1 MDTDEG
7 FTLEEGIYIK
17 SFETSPAPTLYVF
30 SGKIKLANKAAV
42 KFFEEFGIGEL
53 EGADFKRVWP
63 GGTASSGRNA
73 ISDLE
78 KLKPGKYELTLPN
91 GRELVAG
98 VTAIGKTPQ
107 GNGIVTIN
115 VAAGHESGERTF
127 DVNREM
133 KGGPA
138 KTVGYGT
145 LIIQDERVKQID
157 PEVAGMC
164 GYCVEEVMDTP
175 FYNYLEPA
183 EMPKVIDNYKRRMD
197 GEYVTPIYETVI
209 VHKTGR
215 KIYVDV
221 NATLIRYRGK
231 FADFVFVRDIT
242 ERKRADS
249 VLARE
254 RDAFYFMAEASARH
268 ATIPDLCRSLL
279 SWFMEVM
286 DFDSGFIRL
295 YDGETGFLYPTIA
308 AGLSGKETKVLMRPQ
323 SIDDPVSTAAFVAKA
338 RRAVFAPDLSVYE
351 AREPSAP
358 GIKEFGS
365 GALICWTVSGSDG
378 ELLAVLQLNAD
389 TPKDVSEEDRKLFE
403 TVLEMFGT
411 VLERKYVEEALTDS
425 ERVYRNLYESAL
437 AMSEETRSEDVCRVA
452 ADRVGKLLDVAD
464 TAVYLTDIE
473 RGVLVPVYSN
483 DVKNREAILAYEI
496 PINKGLSGRVA
507 ETGTGAFIN
516 IGDRDGYAVHVP
528 GTDEAEDE
536 NESIISVPM
545 FDGNDVLGVIS
556 ATKIGDVFG
565 GDDLTRLAAFAREA
579 EIAIKRARDLDSLRE
594 SLDPLRESLGPV
606 SEGEEGF
613 RVIFETAEDPI
624 FIKDAELKYTKVNPA
639 SKAFFG
645 VPASGVVGRTDQD
658 VFGEVPALG
667 LKEADYRVLSGE
679 TVEEEVE
686 GPVSDVTPTFHVIK
700 VPVRDE
706 NDVVSGICGIARD
719 VTKRKE
725 EEERLKKSL
734 KEKEVLLKETHHRV
748 KNNLQIISSLL
759 SLQAGY
765 VKDEKLLDIL
775 RDSQKRIRSMAL
787 IHEKFY
793 QAEDYI
799 GADFSGYV
807 HDLILS
813 LFSAYRFDTSAVDL
827 QTNIADVFLDM
838 DTSIPLA
845 LIINELISNS
855 LEHAFPD
862 ERKGRI
868 RVDLKEEDGGRFKLT
883 VEDDGVGLPEDFDI
897 QSTETLGLRLV
908 AALVEQLGGKI
919 EIDTTSGTR
928 FDITFSRKRRAES

>member
-1 MDTDEG
+1 M
-7 FTLEEGIYIK
+7 EEGIYIK
-17 SFETSPAPTLYVF
+17 SFENSAAPTLYVF
-30 SGKIKLANKAAV
+30 SGKIKLANRAAV
-42 KFFEEFGIGEL
+42 KFFEKFGIGEL

-63 GGTASSGRNA
+63 GGTGASGKGT
-73 ISDLE
+73 ISDLRQ
-78 KLKPGKYELTLPN
+78 LKPGKYELTLPDGN
-91 GRELVAG
+91 ELVAA
-98 VTAIGKTPQ
+98 VTAIGKKPQ
-107 GNGIVTIN
+107 GNGIVTIDTA
-115 VAAGHESGERTF
+115 VGHEPEERTF
-127 DVNREM
+127 EIDTETQR
-133 KGGPA
+133 KPA
-138 KTVGYGT
+138 GIVGYGT
-145 LIIQDERVKQID
+145 LVIQDELIKQID
-157 PEVAGMC
+157 PEVARMC
-164 GYCVEEVMDTP
+164 GYSVEEVIDTP
-175 FYNYLEPA
+175 FYNYVEPA
-183 EMPKVIDNYKRRMD
+183 EIPKVIDNYKRRMD
-197 GEYVTPIYETVI
+197 GESVTPVYETI
-209 VHKTGR
+209 ILHKTGG
-215 KIYVDV
+215 KVYVDI

-231 FADFVFVRDIT
+231 FGDFVFVRDIT

-249 VLARE
+249 VLGRE
-254 RDAFYFMAEASARH
+254 RDAFYFMADASARY

-279 SWFMEVM
+279 SWFIEVM

-295 YDGETGFLYPTIA
+295 YDRETGFLYPTIA
-308 AGLSGKETKVLMRPQ
+308 AGLGGKETKVLMRPQ
-323 SIDDPVSTAAFVAKA
+323 STDDPVSTAAFVAKT
-338 RRAVFAPDLSVYE
+338 RREIFAPSLSVYE
-351 AREPSAP
+351 TLEPSVP
-358 GIKEFGS
+358 GLKEFGG
-365 GALICWTVSGSDG
+365 GAVICWPIVASDR

-389 TPKDVSEEDRKLFE
+389 TPKDVSDEDRKLFE
-403 TVLEMFGT
+403 TIMEMFGT
-411 VLERKYVEEALTDS
+411 VLERKYVEEALADS
-425 ERVYRNLYESAL
+425 ERGYRDLYEAAL
-437 AMSEETRSEDVCRVA
+437 AVSKETRLEEVCRVV

-464 TAVYLTDIE
+464 AAVYLTDVE
-473 RGVLVPVYSN
+473 RGVLVPIYSN

-496 PINKGLSGRVA
+496 PINTGLSGRVA
-507 ETGTGAFIN
+507 GTGKSAFIN
-516 IGDRDGYAVHVP
+516 IGDGDDYSVHIP
-528 GTDEAEDE
+528 GTDETEDE

-545 FDGNDVLGVIS
+545 FDDDEILGVVS
-556 ATKIGDVFG
+556 ATKTGDVFG
-565 GDDLTRLAAFAREA
+565 GDDLARLTAFAREA
-579 EIAIKRARDLDSLRE
+579 EIAVKRARDLDSLRE

-606 SEGEEGF
+606 SESDEGS
-613 RVIFETAEDPI
+613 RTVFETAEDPI
-624 FIKDAELKYTKVNPA
+624 FIKDAELRYVNVNPA
-639 SKAFFG
+639 SEAFFG
-645 VPASGVVGRTDQD
+645 VPASEVVGRTDEN
-658 VFGEVPALG
+658 VFGEVAALS

-679 TVEEEVE
+679 TVEEEIE
-686 GPVSDVTPTFHVIK
+686 GPIEDVTVTFQVIK

-719 VTKRKE
+719 VTKHKQ

-807 HDLILS
+807 RDLILS
-813 LFSAYRFDTSAVDL
+813 LFSTYRFDTSAVDL
-827 QTNIADVFLDM
+827 QTNITDVFLDM

-862 ERKGRI
+862 EGKGRI

-919 EIDTTSGTR
+919 EIDTTAGTK
-928 FDITFSRKRRAES
+928 FDITFSSKRRAEG